1 MALTK
6 NLAILGHKRYAQGGT
21 VTASSEQ
28 VAYPAANL
36 AGTRLWG
43 PIWRSVEG
51 DLEDVLVQVDLGA
64 SKAIQGLALVGCN
77 FSLDAT
83 REVIF
88 SDNAD
93 LSSPIVTVAEGPAFD
108 TSLATLEDDR
118 PPWGVPL
125 VYLHNTGEI
134 TARYCAF
141 RISDPNNVRGYLR
154 AAIMLAEPIWQ
165 PVRNFSGNWERG
177 GKLEG
182 DEGVEQFL
190 RELQIPLHRLTPAEE
205 RQIVSLTRTLKS
217 TGRLLW
223 VPEPLSPETWIQ
235 DAVWGKLAGVAKI
248 TNVDKGKRFRS
259 LTLSVEEVSE

>member
-28 VAYPAANL
+28 VSYPAANL

-43 PIWRSVEG
+43 PVWRSVEG
-51 DLEDVLVQVDLGA
+51 ELEDVLVQVDLGA
-64 SKAIQGLALVGCN
+64 AKECQGLSLVGCN

-83 REVIF
+83 REVIA
-88 SDNAD
+88 SNNAD
-93 LSSPIVTVAEGPAFD
+93 LSSPLLSVAEGDAFD
-108 TSLATLEDDR
+108 TSLATLDDDR
-118 PPWGVPL
+118 PPWGLPL
-125 VYLHNTGEI
+125 IYLHSAPI
-134 TARYCAF
+134 TARYWAF

-165 PVRNFSGNWERG
+165 PVRNFSVNWERG

-223 VPEPLSPETWIQ
+223 VPEPLSPETWLQ
-235 DAVWGKLAGVAKI
+235 DAIWGKLNGTVKI

-259 LTLSVEEVSE
+259 LALNVEEVSE